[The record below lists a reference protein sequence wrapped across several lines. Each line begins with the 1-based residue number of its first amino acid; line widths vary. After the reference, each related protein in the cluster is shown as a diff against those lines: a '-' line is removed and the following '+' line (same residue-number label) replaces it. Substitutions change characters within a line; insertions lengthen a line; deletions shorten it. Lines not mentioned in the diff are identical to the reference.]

1 MLSTSQANKN
11 SHWTLKK
18 KVGFFDFVRSSLAK
32 QFAWFLDSVNTTVN
46 GDLLSFWFIVMR
58 SIEYKGLNVLR
69 KKKFFASSFIIL
81 KISNHPEF
89 IIILTY
95 FLLKYDKSMD
105 KSKQETNIPIDKVIW
120 WNTNYELRVTSY
132 ELKA

>member
-1 MLSTSQANKN
+1 M
-11 SHWTLKK
+11 
-18 KVGFFDFVRSSLAK
+18 
-32 QFAWFLDSVNTTVN
+32 NTTVN
-46 GDLLSFWFIVMR
+46 GDLLNFWFIVMR

-69 KKKFFASSFIIL
+69 KKKSFVSSFIIL

-120 WNTNYELRVTSY
+120 
-132 ELKA
+132 